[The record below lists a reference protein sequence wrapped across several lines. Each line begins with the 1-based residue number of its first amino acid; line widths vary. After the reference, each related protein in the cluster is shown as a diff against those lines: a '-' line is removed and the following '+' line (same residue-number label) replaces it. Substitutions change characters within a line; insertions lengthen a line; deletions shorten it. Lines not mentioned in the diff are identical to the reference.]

1 MPITSPPVSDIVDG
15 LTALTGTAVG
25 PTRIS
30 GADPITPS
38 PHRIG
43 DASAAAIAAFGAQIA
58 ALGDSS
64 VVSVS
69 VADAVDQLRAA
80 YLTTING
87 QPTRLIAED
96 PTALRN
102 NDFYRTADGW
112 TFLITTFPHQRD
124 AVCAVLDCPPTKE
137 RIAQAALTWNSV
149 ALEEAVVAAGGV
161 AAAARTA
168 QQWAGSPVGIDVARR
183 PVIDLER
190 IDDAEP
196 ESLTA
201 PREWPPLTG
210 VRVVDMTH
218 VIAGPVSTELL
229 ATFGADVVHVTRP
242 DLVDPHPMPALTG
255 GGKRN
260 AYCDVRDPDQLAA
273 LTGLIADADVFV
285 NAYRG
290 LQRHGL
296 DAEHLAQRRPGIIV
310 VEYHCW
316 GSDGPWG
323 DRGGFDQLA
332 CSATG
337 FSLEEGLGG
346 PPKLPP
352 THLLNDYLA
361 AYLGATGIV
370 AALRRRQS
378 EGGSWRVRIN
388 LARVCTWVHSLGL
401 SGAAPDTDWGTRSI
415 DLTTVDGP
423 FGRIDEPVIPIFF
436 DGKPTPHPL
445 PARPLGTSPLT
456 W

>member
-1 MPITSPPVSDIVDG
+1 MPSTSPRVSDIVDG
-15 LTALTGTAVG
+15 LTALTGTDVG

-64 VVSVS
+64 GVSVS
-69 VADAVDQLRAA
+69 VSDAVDQLRAA

-87 QPTRLIAED
+87 QSTGSVAED

-124 AVCAVLDCPPTKE
+124 AVCSVLDCPPTKE
-137 RIAQAALTWNSV
+137 RIARAALAWNSV

-168 QQWAGSPVGIDVARR
+168 EQWAASPVGIDVARR

-190 IDDAEP
+190 IDDSDP

-201 PREWPPLTG
+201 PREWPPLNG

-229 ATFGADVVHVTRP
+229 AAFGADVVHVTRP

-260 AYCDVRDPDQLAA
+260 AYCDVRDPDQLAE
-273 LTGLIADADVFV
+273 LTDLIADADVFV

-296 DAEHLAQRRPGIIV
+296 DAEHLAQQRPGIIV

-316 GSDGPWG
+316 GSYGPWG

-337 FSLEEGLGG
+337 FSLEEGRGG
-346 PPKLPP
+346 PPTLPP

-378 EGGSWRVRIN
+378 EGGSWRVCVR
-388 LARVCTWVHSLGL
+388 LARVCTWVQSLGP

-423 FGRIDEPVIPIFF
+423 FGRIDEPVIPIIF
-436 DGKPTPHPL
+436 DGKQTPRPL
-445 PARPLGTSPLT
+445 AARPLGTSPLA